1 VLFQKMARKPS
12 VSPKSS
18 SASLPTKP
26 FPATR
31 ARSFDEL
38 REALMKRGTHSSLVE
53 ECLRFPFID
62 YGYRDTKSFRDTFFT
77 LFSFHNETMNIWS
90 HLIGFF
96 CVLVAGYHVAAE
108 MMSTKDLHIFE
119 MIAFETF
126 IVCAALCL
134 LLSAVYHWFGCI
146 SEAYHNCLLR
156 VDITGVGL
164 LVAGSYFPAVYYGME
179 NFFIAYLVKIY
190 LVVNCPVVRVLLL
203 AGHSNGPLRVD
214 DIDPL
219 CRHGR
224 TLGGLQ
230 DQRLRRAAVSVG
242 FVGVYRRDPLRPMAL
257 HHARC
262 LSQRG
267 HQGE

>member
-1 VLFQKMARKPS
+1 MVTGFVRKYAHKNKRSTPAFGGPLLQFSADRYKEVTVLFQKMARKPS

-62 YGYRDTKSFRDTFFT
+62 YGYRDTKSLRDTFFT

-164 LVAGSYFPAVYYGME
+164 LVAGSYFPAVYYGTD
-179 NFFIAYLVKIY
+179 FFY
-190 LVVNCPVVRVLLL
+190 RV
-203 AGHSNGPLRVD
+203 S
-214 DIDPL
+214 
-219 CRHGR
+219 C
-224 TLGGLQ
+224 
-230 DQRLRRAAVSVG
+230 VS
-242 FVGVYRRDPLRPMAL
+242 
-257 HHARC
+257 
-262 LSQRG
+262 
-267 HQGE
+267 